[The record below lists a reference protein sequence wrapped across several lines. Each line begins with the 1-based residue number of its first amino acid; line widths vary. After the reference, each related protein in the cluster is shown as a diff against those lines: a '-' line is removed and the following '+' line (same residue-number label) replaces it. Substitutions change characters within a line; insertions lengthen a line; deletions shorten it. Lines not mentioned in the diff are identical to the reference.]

1 MNRRRRVQFTTL
13 TSVAFMAAFLPAL
26 GARAAAPIVVTT
38 TIDEYAPATGDTGC
52 ALREAVRA
60 ANTDSAYGGCTA
72 GSGADTIKLG
82 AHTYTLTRYLSIVT
96 DNDYGDLN
104 VTAGLTIVGVSAAAT
119 VIDGNGTDRIVYDAS
134 APLSIAQMTLQ
145 NGNTIGDG
153 GGIYAG
159 GTLTLSHAVVSAN
172 TSGTYGGGVAIVAA
186 NATLQGVVVTGNH
199 AGSFGGGI
207 YISGAG
213 PTVNH
218 VAIDST
224 TIQSNT
230 ATGPG
235 AGIYSHGVTLNLR
248 KSLLTQNHGGYGDG
262 IYNDFSTA
270 NITNTTISDNG
281 NNVEGGQGGG
291 IFNHGTTAL
300 VNVTISANLAS
311 NAAGD
316 GGNIYNYS
324 ASTLTVRNTL
334 INEALSSGDCGG
346 SPITSLGHNLEYAQF
361 SSSPC
366 LSGTNTTDVFADPK
380 LGLLADNGGP
390 TNTLALGLGSAAIN
404 KGVTIAGV
412 KLDQRG
418 VPRPAG
424 PLPDIGAYERASCH
438 GVLVNRVG
446 TAGNDSVKGTPGADG
461 MLGLGGN
468 DVLSGGGGSDA
479 LCGGFGNDRLLG
491 GPGNDTLLGGPGN
504 DTLLGG
510 PGIDTCIQG
519 PGTGLRDSCE
529 H

>member
-1 MNRRRRVQFTTL
+1 M
-13 TSVAFMAAFLPAL
+13 
-26 GARAAAPIVVTT
+26 PI
-38 TIDEYAPATGDTGC
+38 G
-52 ALREAVRA
+52 
-60 ANTDSAYGGCTA
+60 
-72 GSGADTIKLG
+72 
-82 AHTYTLTRYLSIVT
+82 
-96 DNDYGDLN
+96 
-104 VTAGLTIVGVSAAAT
+104 
-119 VIDGNGTDRIVYDAS
+119 
-134 APLSIAQMTLQ
+134 
-145 NGNTIGDG
+145 
-153 GGIYAG
+153 
-159 GTLTLSHAVVSAN
+159 
-172 TSGTYGGGVAIVAA
+172 
-186 NATLQGVVVTGNH
+186 
-199 AGSFGGGI
+199 
-207 YISGAG
+207 
-213 PTVNH
+213 
-218 VAIDST
+218 
-224 TIQSNT
+224 
-230 ATGPG
+230 
-235 AGIYSHGVTLNLR
+235 
-248 KSLLTQNHGGYGDG
+248 
-262 IYNDFSTA
+262 
-270 NITNTTISDNG
+270 
-281 NNVEGGQGGG
+281 
-291 IFNHGTTAL
+291 
-300 VNVTISANLAS
+300 
-311 NAAGD
+311 
-316 GGNIYNYS
+316 
-324 ASTLTVRNTL
+324 
-334 INEALSSGDCGG
+334 
-346 SPITSLGHNLEYAQF
+346 LGHNLEYAQF